1 MFFRVCSWLKLFCG
15 NIISMAKEQEIRPP
29 GLTKNPEGDINVN
42 SLADLLEWFLNYDQ
56 KVGVMRHPHVQ
67 ELFEW
72 KQADDAAN
80 GVSVYP
86 FENAEARFAVGA
98 FQAIAENNSQ
108 AQLQQW
114 MTDILQAL
122 GESKQTREDFVGQ
135 YNLET
140 NQGASFVMEA
150 QKLPSRIE
158 QRIFLTSAWIE
169 SLCMAEVRFLGWVY
183 QELYGV
189 PFEPLAQ

>member
-1 MFFRVCSWLKLFCG
+1 
-15 NIISMAKEQEIRPP
+15 MAKEQEIRPP
-29 GLTKNPEGDINVN
+29 ALAKNPNGDINVN

-56 KVGVMRHPHVQ
+56 KVGIMRHPHVQ

-86 FENAEARFAVGA
+86 FENAEARFAVGT

-108 AQLQQW
+108 PQLQQW
-114 MTDILQAL
+114 MTDILLAL
-122 GESKQTREDFVGQ
+122 GEAKQTREDFVAQ
-135 YNLET
+135 NNLET
-140 NQGASFVMEA
+140 NQGASFIVEA
-150 QKLPSRIE
+150 QKLPTRIE
-158 QRIFLTSAWIE
+158 QRLFLTSAWIE

-189 PFEPLAQ
+189 PFQPLGQ

>member
-1 MFFRVCSWLKLFCG
+1 
-15 NIISMAKEQEIRPP
+15 MATEQEIRPP
-29 GLTKNPEGDINVN
+29 ALAKTPEGDINVN

-56 KVGVMRHPHVQ
+56 KVAVVRHPHVQ

-86 FENAEARFAVGA
+86 FENAEARFAVGV
-98 FQAIAENNSQ
+98 FQAIAENDSQ
-108 AQLQQW
+108 EKLQQW
-114 MTDILQAL
+114 VTDVLQAL
-122 GESKQTREDFVGQ
+122 GESKQTREDFVGE

-140 NQGASFVMEA
+140 NQGVSFVLEA
-150 QKLPSRIE
+150 QKLPSRLE
-158 QRIFLTSAWIE
+158 QRLFLTSAWIE

-183 QELYGV
+183 QEFYGV
-189 PFEPLAQ
+189 GFEPLIK

>member
-1 MFFRVCSWLKLFCG
+1 
-15 NIISMAKEQEIRPP
+15 MAQEQEIRPP
-29 GLTKNPEGDINVN
+29 ALEKTPEGDINVN

-56 KVGVMRHPHVQ
+56 KVAVVRHPHVQ

-80 GVSVYP
+80 GISVYP
-86 FENAEARFAVGA
+86 FENAEARFAVGV
-98 FQAIAENNSQ
+98 FQAIAENDSQ
-108 AQLQQW
+108 GKLQQW
-114 MTDILQAL
+114 VTDVLQAL
-122 GESKQTREDFVGQ
+122 GESKQTREDFVGE

-140 NQGASFVMEA
+140 NQGASFILEA

-189 PFEPLAQ
+189 PFEPINI

>member
-1 MFFRVCSWLKLFCG
+1 
-15 NIISMAKEQEIRPP
+15 MAQEQELRPP
-29 GLTKNPEGDINVN
+29 VLEKTPEGDINVN

-56 KVGVMRHPHVQ
+56 KVAVVRHPHVQ

-80 GVSVYP
+80 GVQVYP
-86 FENAEARFAVGA
+86 FENAEARFAVGV
-98 FQAIAENNSQ
+98 FQAIAENDSQ
-108 AQLQQW
+108 AALQQW
-114 MTDILQAL
+114 VTALLQAL

-140 NQGASFVMEA
+140 NQGASFILEA
-150 QKLPSRIE
+150 EKLPSRIE

-189 PFEPLAQ
+189 PFEPIVK

>member
-1 MFFRVCSWLKLFCG
+1 MFFRACSWLNLFCG
-15 NIISMAKEQEIRPP
+15 KITSMAKEQEIRPP
-29 GLTKNPEGDINVN
+29 ALMKNPDGDINVN

-56 KVGVMRHPHVQ
+56 KVGIMRHPHVQ

-108 AQLQQW
+108 DLLQSW
-114 MTDILQAL
+114 ITDVLQAL
-122 GESKQTREDFVGQ
+122 GEAKQTREDFVGQ

-140 NQGASFVMEA
+140 NQGASFIVEA

-158 QRIFLTSAWIE
+158 QRFFLTSAWIE
-169 SLCMAEVRFLGWVY
+169 SLCMAEVRLLGWVY

-189 PFEPLAQ
+189 PFQPLVG

>member
-1 MFFRVCSWLKLFCG
+1 
-15 NIISMAKEQEIRPP
+15 MAKEQEIRPP
-29 GLTKNPEGDINVN
+29 VLTKNPEGDINVT
-42 SLADLLEWFLNYDQ
+42 SIADLLEWFLNYDQ
-56 KVGVMRHPHVQ
+56 KVGVIRHPHVQ

-108 AQLQQW
+108 PQLQQW

-122 GESKQTREDFVGQ
+122 GDAKQTREDFVGQ
-135 YNLET
+135 YGLET

-169 SLCMAEVRFLGWVY
+169 SLCIAEVRFLGWVY

-189 PFEPLAQ
+189 PFQPLEQ

>member
-1 MFFRVCSWLKLFCG
+1 
-15 NIISMAKEQEIRPP
+15 MAKEQEIRPP
-29 GLTKNPEGDINVN
+29 ALVKNPSGDINVN

-56 KVGVMRHPHVQ
+56 KVGLVRHPHVQ

-72 KQADDAAN
+72 KQADDAAQ

-98 FQAIAENNSQ
+98 FQAIAENDSQ
-108 AQLQQW
+108 VKLRQW

-122 GESKQTREDFVGQ
+122 GEAKQTREDFVGQ
-135 YNLET
+135 YLLET

-150 QKLPSRIE
+150 QKLPSRLE

-189 PFEPLAQ
+189 PFEPISI

>member
-1 MFFRVCSWLKLFCG
+1 
-15 NIISMAKEQEIRPP
+15 MAKEQEIRPP
-29 GLTKNPEGDINVN
+29 ALVKNPDGDINVN

-56 KVGVMRHPHVQ
+56 KVAVVRHPHVQ

-80 GVSVYP
+80 GVTVYP

-98 FQAIAENNSQ
+98 FQAVAENSSQ
-108 AQLQQW
+108 GALQQW
-114 MTDILQAL
+114 ITDILQAL
-122 GESKQTREDFVGQ
+122 GESKQTREDFVQ
-135 YNLET
+135 EYKLET

-150 QKLPSRIE
+150 QKLPTKIE
-158 QRIFLTSAWIE
+158 QRLFLTSAWIE
-169 SLCMAEVRFLGWVY
+169 SLCMAEVRFLGWVF

-189 PFEPLAQ
+189 PFQPKSI

>member
-1 MFFRVCSWLKLFCG
+1 
-15 NIISMAKEQEIRPP
+15 MAKEQEIRPP
-29 GLTKNPEGDINVN
+29 ALTKNPDGDINVN

-56 KVGVMRHPHVQ
+56 KVGVVRHPHVQ

-86 FENAEARFAVGA
+86 FENAEARFAIGI

-108 AQLQQW
+108 AKLQSW

-122 GESKQTREDFVGQ
+122 GESKQTREDFVAQ

-140 NQGASFVMEA
+140 NQGASFIVEA
-150 QKLPSRIE
+150 NKLPSRIE
-158 QRIFLTSAWIE
+158 QRFFLTSAWIE
-169 SLCMAEVRFLGWVY
+169 SLCIAEVRFLGWVY

-189 PFEPLAQ
+189 PFEPISV

>member
-1 MFFRVCSWLKLFCG
+1 
-15 NIISMAKEQEIRPP
+15 MAKEQEIRPP
-29 GLTKNPEGDINVN
+29 ALTKNPDGDINVN

-56 KVGVMRHPHVQ
+56 KVAVVRHPHVQ

-86 FENAEARFAVGA
+86 FENAEARFAVGT

-108 AQLQQW
+108 EALQQW
-114 MTDILQAL
+114 ITDILQAL
-122 GESKQTREDFVGQ
+122 GESKQTREDFVTEH
-135 YNLET
+135 NLET
-140 NQGASFVMEA
+140 NQGASFVMES
-150 QKLPSRIE
+150 QKLSSKLE
-158 QRIFLTSAWIE
+158 QKIFLTSAWIE
-169 SLCMAEVRFLGWVY
+169 ALCTAEVRFLGWVY

-189 PFEPLAQ
+189 PFQPIGQ

>member
-1 MFFRVCSWLKLFCG
+1 MT
-15 NIISMAKEQEIRPP
+15 KEQEIRPP
-29 GLTKNPEGDINVN
+29 ALEKNPDGEINVN

-56 KVGVMRHPHVQ
+56 KVAVVRHPHVQ

-86 FENAEARFAVGA
+86 FENAEARFAVGT

-108 AQLQQW
+108 QQLQEW
-114 MTDILQAL
+114 ITDVLQAL
-122 GESKQTREDFVGQ
+122 GESKQTREDFVAE
-135 YNLET
+135 YKLET
-140 NQGASFVMEA
+140 NQGASFVIES
-150 QKLPSRIE
+150 QKIPSRLE
-158 QRIFLTSAWIE
+158 QRVFLTSAWIE
-169 SLCMAEVRFLGWVY
+169 ALCTAEVRFLGWVY

-189 PFEPLAQ
+189 PFAVRGEGQGTRGEG